1 MAYVYRDLEF
11 FKLRILA
18 IHEAKYAFT
27 VVTRIMR
34 NRRCLL
40 LLMTVTPSGF

>member
-1 MAYVYRDLEF
+1 MSSGLLEGTNDKIKVRQRMAYGYRDLEF

-27 VVTRIMR
+27 
-34 NRRCLL
+34 
-40 LLMTVTPSGF
+40 G